1 SIEQSGDAS
10 NLSGREFDETI
21 DEQEYLNDD
30 GSEDFAEKLAALD
43 DDLIEQRSESL
54 RAGLADY
61 DLDDE
66 DLALLEAEDSYDD
79 SHYFL
84 PALPVLA
91 IVGRPNVGKSAL
103 VNRIIGRREAVVED
117 TPGVTRDRV

>member
-1 SIEQSGDAS
+1 MVTEDA
-10 NLSGREFDETI
+10 FDDDIPELDAALAERIATI
-21 DEQEYLNDD
+21 DETD
-30 GSEDFAEKLAALD
+30 AERRANA
-43 DDLIEQRSESL
+43 L

-61 DLDDE
+61 ELDDE
-66 DLALLEAEDSYDD
+66 DVAILEGVDEGVEGIVY
-79 SHYFL
+79 L

-117 TPGVTRDRV
+117 TPASRATG